1 MNDRFTVQELIEAL
15 TQRHDM
21 ELADAEAFVH
31 TFFKLIEERLESD
44 RYVKIKGLGTFK
56 LVNIDSRES
65 IDVNTGKRI
74 EIKSHNRIVFTPDSI
89 MRNLVNKPFAHFET
103 VQLNEN
109 TYFDDF
115 DKNENQMN
123 SDENPKESSPVEEEY
138 IAVNKND
145 VHIEPMNEILPFDEE
160 KHKKMWPYI
169 VISIFIGAC
178 IGGLGV
184 WLFMGL

>member
-1 MNDRFTVQELIEAL
+1 MNNRFTVQELIEAL

-109 TYFDDF
+109 R
-115 DKNENQMN
+115 MN

-145 VHIEPMNEILPFDEE
+145 VHIEPTNEILPFDEE

-184 WLFMGL
+184 WLFMGF

>member
-1 MNDRFTVQELIEAL
+1 MNNRFTVQELIEAL

-115 DKNENQMN
+115 DIFLSIILKFFLVLSLMKFI
-123 SDENPKESSPVEEEY
+123 SD
-138 IAVNKND
+138 
-145 VHIEPMNEILPFDEE
+145 LQF
-160 KHKKMWPYI
+160 I
-169 VISIFIGAC
+169 VMTISVFSLIKP
-178 IGGLGV
+178 
-184 WLFMGL
+184 

>member
-31 TFFKLIEERLESD
+31 TFFKLIEERLDSD

-56 LVNIDSRES
+56 LVNIDSRE
-65 IDVNTGKRI
+65 
-74 EIKSHNRIVFTPDSI
+74 
-89 MRNLVNKPFAHFET
+89 AHFET

-115 DKNENQMN
+115 DKNENRMN

-145 VHIEPMNEILPFDEE
+145 VHIEPINEILPFDEE

-184 WLFMGL
+184 WLFMGF